1 MGNKKKWI
9 VFTSAVIIS
18 LALGILYTWSIL
30 KSAIEK
36 SIDLGG
42 QQAFQW
48 DKSSLNDPYSVAVL
62 VFAFVMIISG
72 KVFDKLGP
80 RITSLIGVALVTLG
94 LFTAGLSQSYEMWIL
109 GYGILVGAGIGF
121 GYAVITP
128 VVLKWF
134 PPEKTGLIAGI
145 IVAGFGLSSVYM
157 APLFSYL
164 INLKSISYAL
174 CFYSVIFAAVA
185 GFFSFFLFNP
195 PEDKNQKDN
204 TATKT
209 ENDFRASQL
218 LMKPEFYILWITYFI
233 GAGSGLMVISFVTE
247 MVKKGL
253 AENAFLGVAILAIG
267 NSGGRILAGFI
278 SDKIGRTN
286 TLLIIFFFQAVLM
299 ILCGIFID
307 KGMGTAML
315 LLSATLIG
323 MNYGSNLSVYPSIT
337 KDLWGLKNFGVNY
350 GILFTAWGLGGFT
363 LSRVSQ
369 MIKSVTGSL
378 EYSFLLGGILLI
390 VGTIPLMFLDK
401 VTKIRML
408 YQTKKTY

>member
-1 MGNKKKWI
+1 MNNRKKWV

-42 QQAFQW
+42 PGSFQW
-48 DKSSLNDPYSVAVL
+48 DKASLNDPYSAAVL

-80 RITSLIGVALVTLG
+80 RITALTGGILV
-94 LFTAGLSQSYEMWIL
+94 TAGLFLASSSESYLTWII

-164 INLKSISYAL
+164 IKSNGVSYAL
-174 CFYSVIFAAVA
+174 SFYAVIFAVVV
-185 GFFSFFLFNP
+185 GVFSFLLFNP
-195 PEDKNQKDN
+195 PGSTEN
-204 TATKT
+204 TAGKDTNNN
-209 ENDFRASQL
+209 ENDIQL
-218 LMKPEFYILWITYFI
+218 TQVLQKPEFYILWITYFI
-233 GAGSGLMVISFVTE
+233 GAGAGLMVISFVTE

-253 AENAFLGVAILAIG
+253 GEQAFLGVAILAVG
-267 NSGGRILAGFI
+267 NSGGRILAGYL
-278 SDKIGRTN
+278 SDKIGRIR
-286 TLLIIFFFQAVLM
+286 TLLIMFIFQAFLM
-299 ILCGIFID
+299 VLCGIFID
-307 KGMGTAML
+307 KGMDTVML
-315 LLSATLIG
+315 LVAATLIG
-323 MNYGSNLSVYPSIT
+323 MNYGSNLSLYPSIT
-337 KDLWGLKNFGVNY
+337 KDLWGLKNFGSNY
-350 GILFTAWGLGGFT
+350 GILFTAWGLGGFI

-378 EYSFLLGGILLI
+378 EYSFLLGGALLMI
-390 VGTIPLMFLDK
+390 GTFALIFL
-401 VTKIRML
+401 
-408 YQTKKTY
+408 KKYLKQNKTN